1 MRQIEQVE
9 VPTPEIESDEIETAG
24 VDDADA
30 VARRTQQLAQ
40 AFDNVRVA
48 RPAALQVLRLTND
61 PNSDAASIGRAVEAD
76 PVLTAQVMRLANSAA
91 FGMAGRVGNAPL
103 AVSLVGFSAVRSIA
117 TFLATGLQDHKAP
130 TPPGFWGHAAAVA
143 AGASIIGPRFS
154 VARTDAFAAGILHDL
169 GLALLHAADPQ
180 AHLELIRRTNGDDLA
195 LCDLEREG
203 FGISHPDAAAQ
214 LLTDWQFPEGTI
226 LAVVGPPQ
234 RPVRPPLSQVVMAAD
249 TLAHMMVE
257 PETRRGVYSDALAA
271 MGFDDATLE
280 PTIETIKDA
289 TVEIL
294 SAFQPGAT
302 LAA

>member
-1 MRQIEQVE
+1 MQKIEEVE
-9 VPTPEIESDEIETAG
+9 DRNRRSEHL
-24 VDDADA
+24 
-30 VARRTQQLAQ
+30 AR

-48 RPAALQVLRLTND
+48 RPAALHVLRLTND
-61 PNSDAASIGRAVEAD
+61 PNSDATVIGRAVEAD
-76 PVLTAQVMRLANSAA
+76 PVLTAQIMRLANSAA

-154 VARTDAFAAGILHDL
+154 VSRTDAFAAGILHDL
-169 GLALLHAADPQ
+169 GLALLHAADAQ
-180 AHLELIRRTNGDDLA
+180 THLELIRRTNGDDDV
-195 LCDLEREG
+195 LCELERDA
-203 FGISHPDAAAQ
+203 FGLSHPEAAAQ
-214 LLTDWQFPEGTI
+214 LLTDWQFPEGAI
-226 LAVVGPPQ
+226 LAVSAHHMGPSGH
-234 RPVRPPLSQVVMAAD
+234 PLSQVVMAAD

-257 PETRRGVYSDALAA
+257 PETRRGGHTDALAA
-271 MGFDDATLE
+271 MGFDHATLE

-302 LAA
+302 IAA